1 MNYFRNSFE
10 KFFTNSLGLDSR
22 NYSSFLQKFQDE
34 PSLDFLSNSFMDFLE
49 RTSGILLKNLWVMLP
64 GTTLEIY
71 FSNNSRDALG
81 FLRNSCKISY
91 KAFILQK
98 HYRIIIK
105 FLLRFVEKTL
115 QNLSQNFLKN
125 FFFQK
130 YFQRFLQRFLKKPS
144 TNFRIPPWNVQK
156 SLQCIS
162 LTDSFKNSFSNLFK
176 KSFRD
181 S

>member
-1 MNYFRNSFE
+1 
-10 KFFTNSLGLDSR
+10 
-22 NYSSFLQKFQDE
+22 
-34 PSLDFLSNSFMDFLE
+34 MDFLE
-49 RTSGILLKNLWVMLP
+49 GTSGILLKNLWVMLP

-125 FFFQK
+125 FFFSEIFLEISPKIPKKTFHKLPNSTMECSKISPMHISHGFIQK
-130 YFQRFLQRFLKKPS
+130 FL
-144 TNFRIPPWNVQK
+144 
-156 SLQCIS
+156 
-162 LTDSFKNSFSNLFK
+162 
-176 KSFRD
+176 
-181 S
+181 